1 MKRRQKEGF
10 LSQERKKRKGEKER
24 VRRRKEE
31 KKRNNGCSL
40 CSFYSGYLEIVFD
53 RKLLDGKGPFGDNVS
68 KNPARYM
75 FSLLILY
82 IYIFFRLLIM

>member
-31 KKRNNGCSL
+31 KRRNNGCSL
-40 CSFYSGYLEIVFD
+40 CSFYSGYLE
-53 RKLLDGKGPFGDNVS
+53 KLDGKGPFGDNVS
-68 KNPARYM
+68 KDTARYM

-82 IYIFFRLLIM
+82 IYIFF